1 MSPLV
6 RRSTEKPPSTPETP
20 AETRF
25 ATAITSDEFRE
36 AFRNYACG
44 VAVITADS
52 GNGPVGLTATS
63 VTSVSLDPP
72 LLVFSVSELSSSAPA
87 IRAAE
92 TLVVHILSADQI
104 DIAKLCATSGID
116 RFADTSK
123 WMRLVTGEPF
133 FTSASAWIRGRV
145 VNTMDAGGS
154 TIIAVQALQS
164 GISERTTNDSPWA
177 DRPLVYHNRTWHAL
191 NENSQI

>member
-1 MSPLV
+1 MAPQVQRPPAAPVAPDSP
-6 RRSTEKPPSTPETP
+6 
-20 AETRF
+20 ADTRF
-25 ATAITSDEFRE
+25 AAAVTAEEFRE
-36 AFRNYACG
+36 AFRNYASG

-52 GNGPVGLTATS
+52 PTGPVGLTATS

-87 IRAAE
+87 IQAAE
-92 TLVVHILSADQI
+92 TLVVHLLSADQI

-123 WMRLVTGEPF
+123 WMRLVTGEPC
-133 FTSASAWIRGRV
+133 FTSSAAWIRGRV

-154 TIIAVQALQS
+154 TIIAVQALQAKTAER
-164 GISERTTNDSPWA
+164 SEEDMPWA
-177 DRPLVYHNRTWHAL
+177 GRPLVYHNRTWHAL
-191 NENSQI
+191 SERSQL

>member
-1 MSPLV
+1 MTPQAHRPSAELDFQ
-6 RRSTEKPPSTPETP
+6 EPP
-20 AETRF
+20 ADDRF
-25 ATAITSDEFRE
+25 ATGVTAEEFRE
-36 AFRNYACG
+36 AFRNYASG

-52 GNGPVGLTATS
+52 QDGPVGLTATS

-104 DIAKLCATSGID
+104 DIAKLCATSGVD

-123 WMRLVTGEPF
+123 WTRLVTGEPF
-133 FTSASAWIRGRV
+133 FTSASSWIRGRV
-145 VNTMDAGGS
+145 VDTMDAGGS

-164 GISERTTNDSPWA
+164 GTADRAEDDSPWA
-177 DRPLVYHNRTWHAL
+177 DSPLVYHNRTWHTL
-191 NENSQI
+191 NEHSRI